1 MTDERIQRL
10 AAGAVL
16 LVAAI
21 AAVVSYIHV
30 ESIAAT
36 HGQGWAASLLLPLS
50 VDGTVAAASLQM
62 LRSARHGRPVDWLQ
76 RLMLAAGV
84 AATLAANVLY
94 GWPHGIVSAVISG
107 WPAAA
112 FIGSAEMAI
121 RSIRQGRPEQRKKA
135 SRPARKPAGKRA
147 KVTAKVAAIV
157 TANPA
162 IDGPQLAARMGVS
175 ERTARRY
182 LEQHHGRAAA

>member
-21 AAVVSYIHV
+21 AAVVSYIHI

-36 HGQGWAASLLLPLS
+36 HHQGLAAAVLLPLS

-62 LRSARHGRPVDWLQ
+62 LRSARAGRPVDWLQ
-76 RLMLAAGV
+76 RLMLGAGV
-84 AATLAANVLY
+84 AATLGANILY
-94 GWPHGIVSAVISG
+94 GWPHGAVAAFVSG

-121 RSIRQGRPEQRKKA
+121 RSIRQARPEQRKKTA
-135 SRPARKPAGKRA
+135 SAARKPAGKRG
-147 KVTAKVAAIV
+147 KVAAKVAAIV
-157 TANPA
+157 TAQPG
-162 IDGPQLAARMGVS
+162 IDGAELGRRLGVS
-175 ERTARRY
+175 ARTGRRY
-182 LEQHHGRAAA
+182 LEQHNGRAAA